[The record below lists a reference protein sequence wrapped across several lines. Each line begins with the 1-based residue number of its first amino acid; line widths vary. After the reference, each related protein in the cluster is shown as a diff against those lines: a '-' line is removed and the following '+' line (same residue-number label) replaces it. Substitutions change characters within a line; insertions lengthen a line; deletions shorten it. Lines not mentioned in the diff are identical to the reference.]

1 MILCFI
7 FVKSSSQML
16 LIDLCITISKTTQGH
31 ENGDKSLAPISFAFH
46 LIIKR
51 LALNLTLSLSNHFIC
66 TDKSLAQFSI
76 CIIVI

>member
-1 MILCFI
+1 
-7 FVKSSSQML
+7 ML

-31 ENGDKSLAPISFAFH
+31 ENGDKTLAPISFAFH

-51 LALNLTLSLSNHFIC
+51 LAFNLASSLSNHFFC
-66 TDKSLAQFSI
+66 TDKNFAQLSI